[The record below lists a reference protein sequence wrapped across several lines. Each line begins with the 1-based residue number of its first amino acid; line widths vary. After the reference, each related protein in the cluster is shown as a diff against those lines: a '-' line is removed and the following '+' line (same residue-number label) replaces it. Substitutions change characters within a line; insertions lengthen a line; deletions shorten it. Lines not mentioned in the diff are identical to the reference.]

1 MVCFAQPANKDAD
14 SSAELVRAATWKTA
28 DLSLSISQITSNSEQ
43 GTTNRKELTTPTP
56 RTSRIR
62 LFWSCFRSV
71 LILHKPQ
78 TRDPSHTSGFS
89 HPTVV
94 DLLCSSWAVLAFR
107 QFFNIFVAPSAFEIC
122 SGRPRSMYMW
132 SPHDIGRESWVWEE
146 QRAL

>member
-1 MVCFAQPANKDAD
+1 MIPGGPDFQISGCRAADDEFCIPMVCFAQPANKDAD

-107 QFFNIFVAPSAFEIC
+107 QFFQYFRC
-122 SGRPRSMYMW
+122 SERF
-132 SPHDIGRESWVWEE
+132 
-146 QRAL
+146 